1 MKNQPKLVL
10 ASSSEFRKELL
21 KKIYSDFETASPDI
35 DEAAQD
41 NETPQSLAIRLAYEK
56 ASALSKAFPD
66 HLIIG
71 SDQVAMLGHTQLTK
85 PGSHDKCVE
94 QLSLSAGKTITFYT
108 SVCVFNSK
116 TNAFS
121 TDLDTCKVYMKQLST
136 EEIEQYVLRDK
147 PYGCAAAFKS
157 EGLGIVLFEKI
168 ECEDP
173 NALVGLPLIKLTN
186 LLNNMGCKV
195 L

>member
-35 DEAAQD
+35 NEAAQD

-56 ASALSKAFPD
+56 ASALSKVFPD

-71 SDQVAMLGHTQLTK
+71 SDQVAMLGNTQLTK
-85 PGSHDKCVE
+85 PGSHDKSVE

-116 TNAFS
+116 TNVFS

-136 EEIEQYVLRDK
+136 EDIEHYVLRDK

-168 ECEDP
+168 EADDP